1 MNVLMIGG
9 YDSPNDQYFDKTFC
23 FFEKIV
29 EKYDHV
35 RGIYSVGNLENFK
48 KLPTC
53 VDFVEIGHPSSKLDF
68 KGISK
73 FRKVIKE
80 RNIDIV
86 HCVSNRYLGII
97 NLAVT
102 FLKKK
107 PKIICRRG
115 IVRDIKYFDPTE
127 YITYLSPNLSHVIA
141 LSECINKQLTS
152 YKRFHD
158 KVTTIYQSIEY
169 KDLNISEDISLRKE
183 YSIPDNTLIVGV
195 VANYR
200 KIKGLELLIE
210 AMNSILEKKDKN
222 ICLVVIGEGCEKNL
236 KGLVKQEVSDR
247 VLFLGSK
254 KDPANY
260 VKSFDLYVQPSFSEG
275 LSFALVES
283 ILVGC
288 CPIVSNVGG
297 MPEIVKN
304 NERGLTFEKGNIAD
318 LENKIDYLIENSDE
332 RIKSSKNAKQWVE
345 REFTMNKM
353 VMKTY
358 NLYEKLLTKEP
369 NS

>member
-9 YDSPNDQYFDKTFC
+9 YNSPDDQYFDKTFC

-29 EKYDHV
+29 KEHDNV
-35 RGIYSVGNLENFK
+35 CGIYSVGNLENFK
-48 KLPTC
+48 NLSTC
-53 VDFVEIGHPSSKLDF
+53 VEFVEIGHPSSKFDF
-68 KGISK
+68 KVISK

-80 RNIDIV
+80 RNIDII
-86 HCVSNRYLGII
+86 HCVSNRYLGIV

-115 IVRDIKYFDPTE
+115 IVRDIKYLDPTE

-141 LSECINKQLTS
+141 LSECINKQLTG
-152 YKRFHD
+152 YKRFHG

-169 KDLNISEDISLRKE
+169 QDLNVSEDINLRKE
-183 YSIPDNTLIVGV
+183 YSISDTALIVGV

-200 KIKGLELLIE
+200 KIKGLEVLVE
-210 AMNSILEKKDKN
+210 AMNSVLKRDIN
-222 ICLVVIGEGCEKNL
+222 IYLVVVGEGCEKNL
-236 KGLVKQEVSDR
+236 KGLVKQEVLDR
-247 VLFLGSK
+247 VLFLGPK

-304 NERGLTFEKGNIAD
+304 NERGLTFEKGNIKD
-318 LENKIDYLIENSDE
+318 LENKIVYLIENSDE
-332 RIKSSKNAKQWVE
+332 RIKFSTNAKQWVE

-358 NLYEKLLTKEP
+358 NLYEKLLTTEP